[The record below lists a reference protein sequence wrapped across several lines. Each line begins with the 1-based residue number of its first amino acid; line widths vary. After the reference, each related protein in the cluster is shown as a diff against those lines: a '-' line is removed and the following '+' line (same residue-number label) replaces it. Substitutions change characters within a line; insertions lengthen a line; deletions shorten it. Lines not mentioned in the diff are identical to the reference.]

1 MVQAL
6 CHHFSSV
13 LYVSLHIFLINLIQL
28 WLFKRYDFVSMYTF
42 RLVYYLIWHIGWGW
56 VRLEVLQT

>member
-1 MVQAL
+1 M
-6 CHHFSSV
+6 
-13 LYVSLHIFLINLIQL
+13 SLHIFLINLIQL

-56 VRLEVLQT
+56 VRLGY